1 VAAGFP
7 EPCNA
12 DPVAGDKSRHSG
24 TNLIHMADDLVS
36 RNAVG
41 SMRLQVAF
49 GEVQVSAADPAGCDG
64 DPNLT

>member
-1 VAAGFP
+1 
-7 EPCNA
+7 
-12 DPVAGDKSRHSG
+12 
-24 TNLIHMADDLVS
+24 MADDLVS

-41 SMRLQVAF
+41 SMRLQVAL